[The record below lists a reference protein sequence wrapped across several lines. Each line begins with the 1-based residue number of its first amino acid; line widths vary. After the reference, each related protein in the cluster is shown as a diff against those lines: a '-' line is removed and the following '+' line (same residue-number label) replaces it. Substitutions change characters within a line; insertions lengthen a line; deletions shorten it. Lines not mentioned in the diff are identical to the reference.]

1 MQPRSTRTNRRPH
14 FANGRKSSRLQ
25 GQQNAY
31 VEQPK
36 SIIIAHR
43 DNQVRHNIVD
53 FLGKTSDLVITGQC
67 AEIFEALEMIR
78 SSRPDFAIVELSLPE
93 IGDIE
98 FIRKVRK
105 RRAHLR
111 LIVLTDY
118 EDEKTVIRTLRAGA
132 NGYMLKSEPVDALL
146 TAIHFILKGN
156 TYVSDA
162 VRHRMLEAIQQR
174 QAQAGA

>member
-1 MQPRSTRTNRRPH
+1 
-14 FANGRKSSRLQ
+14 
-25 GQQNAY
+25 
-31 VEQPK
+31 
-36 SIIIAHR
+36 
-43 DNQVRHNIVD
+43 
-53 FLGKTSDLVITGQC
+53 
-67 AEIFEALEMIR
+67 
-78 SSRPDFAIVELSLPE
+78 
-93 IGDIE
+93 
-98 FIRKVRK
+98 
-105 RRAHLR
+105 
-111 LIVLTDY
+111 VLTDY